1 MQPPERSR
9 ALRGEGVFGKAP
21 RTPCWARPTG
31 VAETSGGN
39 PAILPF
45 DAAALRAAKQLQQH
59 EPGATRL
66 GPKPSL
72 RATHAAQRMTTHTL
86 TGPAAHASPC
96 YAGATTACLAGGRFA
111 SRRGRVPAHPPGT
124 HGRGTGVLA
133 PRRLASPQ
141 SLSCA
146 KQHVYSLV
154 PRRRRRLLLFYST
167 RHWYNVRRI
176 VGGDRDLNAPCWLRR
191 YAACFLIIN
200 AGVSHGRN
208 GGALPNASTRRR
220 FHPTHVC

>member
-1 MQPPERSR
+1 MSGLQLQT
-9 ALRGEGVFGKAP
+9 LR
-21 RTPCWARPTG
+21 
-31 VAETSGGN
+31 
-39 PAILPF
+39 LL
-45 DAAALRAAKQLQQH
+45 ALRA
-59 EPGATRL
+59 RV
-66 GPKPSL
+66 SWCF
-72 RATHAAQRMTTHTL
+72 RRRAQRAARVLSLWGYVDTLLVFPSTPASHMASTAVRFPTPQRVDGSTQHTSVEVTDPL
-86 TGPAAHASPC
+86 LCPPELGVVTRVSRPC
-96 YAGATTACLAGGRFA
+96 ICLCW
-111 SRRGRVPAHPPGT
+111 
-124 HGRGTGVLA
+124 GVLA

-208 GGALPNASTRRR
+208 GGALLNAPTRRR

>member
-1 MQPPERSR
+1 MAAIMSSTPVRYPTPNASTGSPQHTSVEVADPLLCPPELVVVTRVSR
-9 ALRGEGVFGKAP
+9 
-21 RTPCWARPTG
+21 PC
-31 VAETSGGN
+31 
-39 PAILPF
+39 I
-45 DAAALRAAKQLQQH
+45 
-59 EPGATRL
+59 
-66 GPKPSL
+66 
-72 RATHAAQRMTTHTL
+72 
-86 TGPAAHASPC
+86 
-96 YAGATTACLAGGRFA
+96 CLCWG
-111 SRRGRVPAHPPGT
+111 
-124 HGRGTGVLA
+124 GVLA

-146 KQHVYSLV
+146 IQHVYSLV
-154 PRRRRRLLLFYST
+154 PQRRRRLLLFYST

-208 GGALPNASTRRR
+208 GGALLNAPTRRR

>member
-1 MQPPERSR
+1 MASTAVRYPTPQRVDGSTQHTSVEVTDPLLCPPELDVVTRVSR
-9 ALRGEGVFGKAP
+9 
-21 RTPCWARPTG
+21 PC
-31 VAETSGGN
+31 
-39 PAILPF
+39 I
-45 DAAALRAAKQLQQH
+45 
-59 EPGATRL
+59 
-66 GPKPSL
+66 
-72 RATHAAQRMTTHTL
+72 
-86 TGPAAHASPC
+86 
-96 YAGATTACLAGGRFA
+96 CLCW
-111 SRRGRVPAHPPGT
+111 
-124 HGRGTGVLA
+124 GVLA

-200 AGVSHGRN
+200 AGVSHGLN

-220 FHPTHVC
+220 FHQSFAVAGTEARAQRRCVIQRPTRQRITPTHER